1 MNGTLEVNGDNTYKI
16 PHMNKAKMEREG
28 TLPRV
33 LKVTLAANRHLAEW
47 AAREA
52 AEAAVAAAAMVPAP
66 LPPLPG
72 QHVAEVDVANGVI

>member
-1 MNGTLEVNGDNTYKI
+1 M
-16 PHMNKAKMEREG
+16 
-28 TLPRV
+28 
-33 LKVTLAANRHLAEW
+33 TLAANHHLADR